1 MSDQEKAIVG
11 LKRELKTI
19 RGRVR
24 ELKDEA
30 ERWRSVA
37 HTLRNL
43 AGIDGGQFKNLL
55 RAQSLTVE

>member
-1 MSDQEKAIVG
+1 MSNQETTIIG

-24 ELKDEA
+24 ELRDETG
-30 ERWRSVA
+30 RWRSVA
-37 HTLRNL
+37 HTLRNI
-43 AGIDGGQFKNLL
+43 AGMDDGQFNNLL